1 MSQNLSGPVERICRL
16 MCRMEGHEELVGF
29 EGEPMWES
37 FREDVTQ
44 ILAELRDG
52 DILPSGLSVVKIDK

>member
-1 MSQNLSGPVERICRL
+1 MPQNPSGPVERICRL

-52 DILPSGLSVVKIDK
+52 DTLPSGMSVVKIDK